1 MLEKNQQ
8 KPLQTKNK
16 TVKTIFRLTKDKV
29 DLSWKVTKVFLKER
43 TKITIKKLDQLR
55 LLGPNK
61 N

>member
-1 MLEKNQQ
+1 MLEKNQR

-16 TVKTIFRLTKDKV
+16 TVKTLFRLTKDKV